1 MQRDTAKRM
10 IEAAGLFLDSL
21 APEQR
26 AKALLRV
33 DSGERMNWDYRPH
46 ERAGLSLKGMDS
58 SQQKLAYALLASG
71 LSYHGNIKALQIMSL
86 EKTLRELEGPSSR
99 FDRDPDLYYVTIF
112 GTPSSALPWAWR
124 IEGHHLSINFVI
136 VDGKEIAVTP
146 NFFGANPARV
156 LQGPLLGL
164 RILAAEEDLAR
175 HLLVSLDEVQGA
187 QAIISTKAPADLITG
202 NEIRVKM
209 DGPVGLPTSG
219 MREDQE
225 KLLMKLVTEY
235 ILRMPEDVADER
247 MNQIEKEGKKH
258 IHFAWA
264 GLKEPGKPHY
274 YRLHGPS
281 FFVEY
286 DNTQNNANHI
296 HTVWRDIQNDWG
308 EDLLKQHYKRSH
320 QQKGGTSSQVVE

>member
-1 MQRDTAKRM
+1 MERDTAKRM

-21 APEQR
+21 APEQK
-26 AKALLRV
+26 AKALFRA
-33 DSGERMNWDYRPH
+33 DSGERMNWDYRPRD
-46 ERAGLSLKGMDS
+46 RAGLSLKGMDS

-71 LSYHGNIKALQIMSL
+71 LSYHGNIEALQIMSL

-112 GTPSSALPWAWR
+112 GAPSIAVPWAWR

-136 VDGKEIAVTP
+136 VEGKVIAVTP

-175 HLLVSLDEVQGA
+175 RLLVSLNETQGTH
-187 QAIISTKAPADLITG
+187 AIISTKAPPDLITS
-202 NEIRVKM
+202 NEISVKM
-209 DGPVGLPTSG
+209 DRPAGLPASG

-320 QQKGGTSSQVVE
+320 QQE

>member
-26 AKALLRV
+26 AKVLLRT

-112 GTPSSALPWAWR
+112 GTPSIAVPWAWR

-187 QAIISTKAPADLITG
+187 QAVISTKAPADLITG

-209 DGPVGLPTSG
+209 DGPVGLPASG
-219 MREDQE
+219 MTQDQE

-235 ILRMPEDVADER
+235 ILRMPEDVADDR

-264 GLKEPGKPHY
+264 GFKEPGKPHY

-320 QQKGGTSSQVVE
+320 Q

>member
-1 MQRDTAKRM
+1 MQRGTAKRM

-26 AKALLRV
+26 AKALLRI

-112 GTPSSALPWAWR
+112 GTPSRALPWAWR

-136 VDGKEIAVTP
+136 ADGKEIAVTP
-146 NFFGANPARV
+146 NFFGADPARV

-175 HLLVSLDEVQGA
+175 HLLVSLDEVQRVHA
-187 QAIISTKAPADLITG
+187 MISTKAPADLITS
-202 NEIRVKM
+202 NESRVKM
-209 DGPVGLPTSG
+209 DGPVGLPVSG

-264 GLKEPGKPHY
+264 GFKDPGKPHY

-296 HTVWRDIQNDWG
+296 HTVWRDIQNDLG

-320 QQKGGTSSQVVE
+320 Q

>member
-26 AKALLRV
+26 TKALLRI

-46 ERAGLSLKGMDS
+46 ERAGLSLRGMDS
-58 SQQKLAYALLASG
+58 SQQRLVYALLASG
-71 LSYHGNIKALQIMSL
+71 LSYQGNIKALQIMSL

-99 FDRDPDLYYVTIF
+99 FDRDPELYYVMIF
-112 GTPSSALPWAWR
+112 GTPSSTLPWAWR

-136 VDGKEIAVTP
+136 AEGKEIAVTP
-146 NFFGANPARV
+146 NFFGADPARV

-175 HLLVSLDEVQGA
+175 HLLVSLDEVQRVHA
-187 QAIISTKAPADLITG
+187 MISTKAPADLITS

-209 DGPVGLPTSG
+209 DGPVGLPVSG

-225 KLLMKLVTEY
+225 NLLMKLVMEY

-264 GLKEPGKPHY
+264 GFKEPEKPHY

-320 QQKGGTSSQVVE
+320 Q

>member
-1 MQRDTAKRM
+1 
-10 IEAAGLFLDSL
+10 
-21 APEQR
+21 
-26 AKALLRV
+26 V
-33 DSGERMNWDYRPH
+33 H
-46 ERAGLSLKGMDS
+46 
-58 SQQKLAYALLASG
+58 
-71 LSYHGNIKALQIMSL
+71 
-86 EKTLRELEGPSSR
+86 
-99 FDRDPDLYYVTIF
+99 
-112 GTPSSALPWAWR
+112 
-124 IEGHHLSINFVI
+124 
-136 VDGKEIAVTP
+136 GKEIAVTP
-146 NFFGANPARV
+146 NFFGADPARV

-187 QAIISTKAPADLITG
+187 QAMISTKAPADLITG
-202 NEIRVKM
+202 NEIRVKI
-209 DGPVGLPTSG
+209 DRPVGLPASG
-219 MREDQE
+219 MRQDQE

-247 MNQIEKEGKKH
+247 MNQIEKEGEKH

-264 GLKEPGKPHY
+264 GMKEPGKPHY

-320 QQKGGTSSQVVE
+320 Q

>member
-10 IEAAGLFLDSL
+10 VEVAGLFLHSL
-21 APEQR
+21 TPEQR
-26 AKALLRV
+26 AKALLQV
-33 DSGERMNWDYRPH
+33 DSGERMKWDYRPH

-58 SQQKLAYALLASG
+58 SQQKLAYALLTTG

-86 EKTLRELEGPSSR
+86 EKTLRELEGSSSR

-112 GTPSSALPWAWR
+112 ATPSSSLPWGWR
-124 IEGHHLSINFVI
+124 VEGHHLSINFLI

-146 NFFGANPARV
+146 NFFGVNPAQV

-209 DGPVGLPTSG
+209 DGPVGLTASR
-219 MREDQE
+219 MRQDQE
-225 KLLMKLVTEY
+225 KLLMKLVAEY
-235 ILRMPEDVADER
+235 ILRMPEDVADGR

-320 QQKGGTSSQVVE
+320 Q

>member
-26 AKALLRV
+26 AKAFLRI

-46 ERAGLSLKGMDS
+46 ERVGLPLKGMDS

-86 EKTLRELEGPSSR
+86 ENTLREQEGSSSR
-99 FDRDPDLYYVTIF
+99 FDRDPELYYVTIF
-112 GTPSSALPWAWR
+112 GTPSSTLPWAWR
-124 IEGHHLSINFVI
+124 IEGHHLSINFVMM
-136 VDGKEIAVTP
+136 DGKEIAVTP
-146 NFFGANPARV
+146 NFFGTDPARV

-175 HLLVSLDEVQGA
+175 HLLVSLDKVQAA
-187 QAIISTKAPADLITG
+187 QAMISTKAPADLITS

-209 DGPVGLPTSG
+209 DGPVGLPVSG

-225 KLLMKLVTEY
+225 NLLMKLVTEY
-235 ILRMPEDVADER
+235 ILRMPEDVADGR

-264 GLKEPGKPHY
+264 GFKEPGKPHY

-296 HTVWRDIQNDWG
+296 HTVWRDIQNDLG
-308 EDLLKQHYKRSH
+308 EDLLKKHYKKSH
-320 QQKGGTSSQVVE
+320 R

>member
-1 MQRDTAKRM
+1 MERDTAKRM
-10 IEAAGLFLDSL
+10 IEAAGLFLESL
-21 APEQR
+21 APEQK
-26 AKALLRV
+26 AKAFFRV

-46 ERAGLSLKGMDS
+46 ERVGLSFKGMDS
-58 SQQKLAYALLASG
+58 SQHKLAYALLASG
-71 LSYHGNIKALQIMSL
+71 LSYRGNIKALQIMSL
-86 EKTLRELEGPSSR
+86 EKTLRELEGPLSR

-112 GTPSSALPWAWR
+112 GAPSTVVPWAWR
-124 IEGHHLSINFVI
+124 IEGHHLSINFII
-136 VDGKEIAVTP
+136 VNGKETAVTP

-156 LQGPLLGL
+156 FQGPLLGL

-175 HLLVSLDEVQGA
+175 HLLVSLDEVQRT
-187 QAIISTKAPADLITG
+187 QAVISTKAPADLITG

-209 DGPVGLPTSG
+209 DEPVGLPASG
-219 MREDQE
+219 MRQDQE
-225 KLLMKLVTEY
+225 RLLMKLVKEY

-247 MNQIEKEGKKH
+247 MNLIEKEGKKY

-264 GLKEPGKPHY
+264 GFKEPGKPHY

-308 EDLLKQHYKRSH
+308 EDLLKQHYERSH
-320 QQKGGTSSQVVE
+320 QQE

>member
-21 APEQR
+21 APEQK
-26 AKALLRV
+26 AKALFRV
-33 DSGERMNWDYRPH
+33 DSRERMNWDYGPH

-71 LSYHGNIKALQIMSL
+71 LSYHGNIKALQIMGL
-86 EKTLRELEGPSSR
+86 EKTLRELEGSSSR

-112 GTPSSALPWAWR
+112 DTPSSAVPWAWR

-187 QAIISTKAPADLITG
+187 QAVISTKAPADLITG
-202 NEIRVKM
+202 NEIRVKT
-209 DGPVGLPTSG
+209 DEPVGLPTSG

-225 KLLMKLVTEY
+225 KLLMKLVMEY

-264 GLKEPGKPHY
+264 GFKEPGKPHY

-308 EDLLKQHYKRSH
+308 EDLLKQHYKRLH
-320 QQKGGTSSQVVE
+320 Q

>member
-1 MQRDTAKRM
+1 MMQRDTAKRM

-46 ERAGLSLKGMDS
+46 ERAGLPLKGMDS

-99 FDRDPDLYYVTIF
+99 FDRDPDLYYVMIF
-112 GTPSSALPWAWR
+112 GTPSTTLPWAWR
-124 IEGHHLSINFVI
+124 MKATIYRSILSGRERDRGH
-136 VDGKEIAVTP
+136 P

-156 LQGPLLGL
+156 LQGPPLGL

-175 HLLVSLDEVQGA
+175 HLLVFWMRFRRPRLSA
-187 QAIISTKAPADLITG
+187 QSVSADLITG
-202 NEIRVKM
+202 NEIRVRM
-209 DGPVGLPTSG
+209 DGPVGLPASG
-219 MREDQE
+219 MRQDQE

-320 QQKGGTSSQVVE
+320 Q

>member
-21 APEQR
+21 TPEQR
-26 AKALLRV
+26 VKALLQV
-33 DSGERMNWDYRPH
+33 DNGERMNWDYRPH
-46 ERAGLSLKGMDS
+46 ERVGLSLKGMDS

-71 LSYHGNIKALQIMSL
+71 LSYDGNIKALQIMSL
-86 EKTLRELEGPSSR
+86 EKTLRELEGLSSR

-124 IEGHHLSINFVI
+124 IEGHHLSINFLI
-136 VDGKEIAVTP
+136 MHGKEIAVTP

-164 RILAAEEDLAR
+164 RILAVEEDLAR
-175 HLLVSLDEVQGA
+175 RLLVSLDEVQGT
-187 QAIISTKAPADLITG
+187 QAVISTKPPSDLITG

-209 DGPVGLPTSG
+209 DEPVGLPTSG
-219 MREDQE
+219 MREDQV
-225 KLLMKLVTEY
+225 KLLMKLVAEY
-235 ILRMPEDVADER
+235 VLRMPEDVADER
-247 MNQIEKEGKKH
+247 MSQIEEEGRKH
-258 IHFAWA
+258 IYFAWA
-264 GLKEPGKPHY
+264 GFREPGKPHY

-320 QQKGGTSSQVVE
+320 Q

>member
-21 APEQR
+21 APEQKS
-26 AKALLRV
+26 KALLRM

-71 LSYHGNIKALQIMSL
+71 LSYHGNTKALQIMSL

-124 IEGHHLSINFVI
+124 IEGHHLSINFVM
-136 VDGKEIAVTP
+136 VAGKEIAVTP

-156 LQGPLLGL
+156 LQGPLSGL
-164 RILAAEEDLAR
+164 RILPAEEDLAR
-175 HLLVSLDEVQGA
+175 HLLVSLDGDQGA
-187 QAIISTKAPADLITG
+187 QAMINTKAPADLITG

-209 DGPVGLPTSG
+209 DGPVGLPISG

-247 MNQIEKEGKKH
+247 MNQIEKEGKRH

-264 GLKEPGKPHY
+264 GSKEPGKPHY

-308 EDLLKQHYKRSH
+308 EDLLKQHYKKSH
-320 QQKGGTSSQVVE
+320 Q

>member
-26 AKALLRV
+26 AKAFLRI

-46 ERAGLSLKGMDS
+46 ERAGLPLKGMDS

-86 EKTLRELEGPSSR
+86 ENTLREQEGSSSR
-99 FDRDPDLYYVTIF
+99 FDRDPELYYVTIF
-112 GTPSSALPWAWR
+112 GTPSSTLPWAWR
-124 IEGHHLSINFVI
+124 IEGHHLSINFVMM
-136 VDGKEIAVTP
+136 DGKEIAVTP
-146 NFFGANPARV
+146 NFFGTDPARV

-175 HLLVSLDEVQGA
+175 HLLVSLDKVQAA
-187 QAIISTKAPADLITG
+187 QAMISTKAPADLITS

-209 DGPVGLPTSG
+209 DGPVGLPVSG

-225 KLLMKLVTEY
+225 NLLMKLVTEY
-235 ILRMPEDVADER
+235 ILRMPEDVADGR

-264 GLKEPGKPHY
+264 GFKEPGKPHY

-296 HTVWRDIQNDWG
+296 HTVWRDIQNDLG
-308 EDLLKQHYKRSH
+308 EDLLKKHYKKSH
-320 QQKGGTSSQVVE
+320 R